1 VIEYPFDTT
10 SRLHVDVGVKAS
22 FQELLEDICSY
33 HSRREIVLALYP
45 LLMKSQSA
53 GPESARTIRQITMVD
68 VASLLFSSYIGSI
81 YFLKQD
87 Y

>member
-1 VIEYPFDTT
+1 MIECPFDTT
-10 SRLHVDVGVKAS
+10 SRLHVDVGVEAS

-45 LLMKSQSA
+45 LLKSQSA